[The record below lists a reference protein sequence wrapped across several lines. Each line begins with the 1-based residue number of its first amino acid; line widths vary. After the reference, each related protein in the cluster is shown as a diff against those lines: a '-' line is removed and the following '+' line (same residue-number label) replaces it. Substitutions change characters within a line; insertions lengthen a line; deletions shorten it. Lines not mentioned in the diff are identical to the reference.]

1 MNKSALLA
9 LTLSAALLLPSCG
22 VLSPLLENHH
32 NTQQALHDSD
42 SSHESDYSDNAIED
56 SNHNSDHADDSNKT
70 HDSDRHSEKHSSGS
84 TQTAYVEDYDAAFS
98 ACLGDL
104 DGLLNEEDYAA
115 LQALFDSLWEL
126 RSARVASGSG
136 SMTVKE
142 TRAMEKFS
150 LALDDY
156 TEAYIGDY
164 SSFFGEEYDG
174 EEGEGSDVQGAV
186 QQDEPEEVDLVDF
199 AVESDGTLGEAS
211 YYEDWDDSGY
221 TLQQAQAMWDTATA
235 LLPPDALTVFDT
247 YTLFTDGADETLG
260 YVYWDFIDGDVNN
273 VTWCL
278 ALDPADGD
286 DQDALEDTLLHE
298 YFHYLSLNESQ
309 VDYEGEH
316 TMDTYAED
324 DYEIYCHEDSYLNQF
339 YEAFWPSILVDER
352 LANSETEFFFLRHY
366 NDFYDDYAITDP
378 SEDIC
383 ECFSAYVLFSD
394 GWYDDDDLD
403 VWEQKIAW
411 FDQFEELKTFRQQVR
426 SQLGYD

>member
-42 SSHESDYSDNAIED
+42 SSHDTQQSLHDSD
-56 SNHNSDHADDSNKT
+56 SNHNSDYADDSNKT
-70 HDSDRHSEKHSSGS
+70 HDNGQHSEKHSSGS

-104 DGLLNEEDYAA
+104 DGVLDEEDYAA

-136 SMTVKE
+136 SMTVRE

-156 TEAYIGDY
+156 TVKYIGDY
-164 SSFFGEEYDG
+164 SSFFGEAYDDD
-174 EEGEGSDVQGAV
+174 EDDNDDQE
-186 QQDEPEEVDLVDF
+186 DEPEMVDLVDF
-199 AVESDGTLGEAS
+199 AVEDDGTLGEAS
-211 YYEDWDDSGY
+211 YYDDWSDSGY
-221 TLQQAQAMWDTATA
+221 TVQQAQAMWDTAAA

-247 YTLFTDGADETLG
+247 YTLFTDGTDETLG

-286 DQDALEDTLLHE
+286 DQDALEETLLHE
-298 YFHYLSLNESQ
+298 YFHYLSLNETQ

-324 DYEIYCHEDSYLNQF
+324 DFEIYSHPDSYLNQF
-339 YEAFWPSILVDER
+339 CEEFWPSILVDER
-352 LANSETEFFFLRHY
+352 LANSETESFFLRHY

-383 ECFSAYVLFSD
+383 ECFSAYVLLSN

-403 VWEQKIAW
+403 VWEEKIAW

-426 SQLGYD
+426 GQLGYDE

>member
-32 NTQQALHDSD
+32 DNQQALHSSD
-42 SSHESDYSDNAIED
+42 SSHESD
-56 SNHNSDHADDSNKT
+56 HADDSSEP
-70 HDSDRHSEKHSSGS
+70 HDDDQHSEEHSTDSA
-84 TQTAYVEDYDAAFS
+84 QTAYVEDYDAAFS

-104 DGLLNEEDYAA
+104 DGLLDDEDYAD
-115 LQALFDSLWEL
+115 LQALFDELWEL

-150 LALDDY
+150 QALDDY
-156 TEAYIGDY
+156 TVTYIGDY
-164 SSFFGEEYDG
+164 SSFFGEEYDEEYG
-174 EEGEGSDVQGAV
+174 EED
-186 QQDEPEEVDLVDF
+186 QQDEPEEIDLVDF

-211 YYEDWDDSGY
+211 YYDEWDDYNY
-221 TLQQAQAMWDTATA
+221 TVQQAQDMWDTATA

-247 YTLFTDGADETLG
+247 YTLFTDGTDETLG
-260 YVYWDFIDGDVNN
+260 YVYWDFIDGDMNN

-286 DQDALEDTLLHE
+286 DQDALEETLLHE
-298 YFHYLSLNESQ
+298 YFHYLSLNETQ

-324 DYEIYCHEDSYLNQF
+324 DFEIYSHADSYLNQF

-352 LANSETEFFFLRHY
+352 LANPETESFFLRHY

-378 SEDIC
+378 SEDIS
-383 ECFSAYVLFSD
+383 ECFTAYVLFSD

-426 SQLGYD
+426 NQLGYE